1 MRLASVALAVAA
13 VAALS
18 LLAPAG
24 AAASLPGGNGR
35 IAFAKPGR
43 GIWDVNADGSGQRR
57 LSPSNDPTFNCDAAP
72 AYSPTGLELAFE
84 GCDPERHATVLETM
98 TSLGVTRN
106 SLFAGSSRAPSPQ
119 SPAFSPKGDQV
130 VFSAGLDATR
140 LFVIRT
146 DGTGLRRLP
155 GTGYEPSWSSR
166 GQIAYAVPQ
175 NQRRFCNSTELDDV
189 YVMRSDR
196 KHVKR
201 ITRNYGSYDPDWSPD
216 GKRLAYARDYTV
228 SSKDAKNARGT
239 MDCKPV
245 LRRASRYGP
254 EIVVSDANG
263 KHARRLTRSGGSNPA
278 WSPNGKLIA
287 FERGGWIWTMNA
299 DGSKARRLV
308 PGADPSWQPLPS
320 PLPRRERA
328 RSSRR

>member
-1 MRLASVALAVAA
+1 
-13 VAALS
+13 
-18 LLAPAG
+18 
-24 AAASLPGGNGR
+24 
-35 IAFAKPGR
+35 
-43 GIWDVNADGSGQRR
+43 
-57 LSPSNDPTFNCDAAP
+57 
-72 AYSPTGLELAFE
+72 
-84 GCDPERHATVLETM
+84 
-98 TSLGVTRN
+98 
-106 SLFAGSSRAPSPQ
+106 
-119 SPAFSPKGDQV
+119 
-130 VFSAGLDATR
+130 
-140 LFVIRT
+140 
-146 DGTGLRRLP
+146 
-155 GTGYEPSWSSR
+155 
-166 GQIAYAVPQ
+166 
-175 NQRRFCNSTELDDV
+175 
-189 YVMRSDR
+189 MRSDL

-201 ITRNYGSYDPDWSPD
+201 ITRNYGSFDPDWSPD

-254 EIVVSDANG
+254 EIVVSDASG
-263 KHARRLTRSGGSNPA
+263 KHAHRLTRSGGSNPA

-287 FERGGWIWTMNA
+287 FERTGWIWTMNA